1 VILLTSVIHAALY
14 SRDWFGAVRTE
25 ATTPRHTPDP
35 CTTNNRMKEGIPHFI
50 PTEQSFTSIDW
61 LSSAAAPMDPG
72 PEDSQHVRFAGPDV
86 LLDESDLASCF
97 TFSGEHGGVTIVSN
111 SSRHRITHF
120 TLDNSLVNGV
130 IDPTYYPR
138 DGSLWGLFEGELPLG
153 LGDLVISHVSPTA
166 VYILLGSF
174 CFSPEA
180 GPSQTYT
187 IDPPVASCQ
196 EFLFSVFYLGIS
208 SNWGGSH
215 TCVGRLRLH
224 ELD

>member
-130 IDPTYYPR
+130 IDPTYYPGMGR
-138 DGSLWGLFEGELPLG
+138 FGGCSRVNSHSVWEIWSSRMFHQRPYTFCWGHSVSPPRLG
-153 LGDLVISHVSPTA
+153 LRKPIPSIHPSRPA
-166 VYILLGSF
+166 KSF
-174 CFSPEA
+174 YS
-180 GPSQTYT
+180 
-187 IDPPVASCQ
+187 
-196 EFLFSVFYLGIS
+196 LFSILAFRQTG
-208 SNWGGSH
+208 
-215 TCVGRLRLH
+215 VGLTLASVA
-224 ELD
+224 